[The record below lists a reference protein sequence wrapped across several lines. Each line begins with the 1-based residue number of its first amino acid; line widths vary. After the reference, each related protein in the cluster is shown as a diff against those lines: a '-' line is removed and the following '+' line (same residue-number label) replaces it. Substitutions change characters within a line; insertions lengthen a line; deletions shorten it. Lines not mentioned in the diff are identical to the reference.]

1 MNSEDIKMKIL
12 RLKKEQEELY
22 KELMGERKPIFKGRV
37 NLERNNYDEPST
49 DNLVIER
56 TNKGFGIFAEN
67 YNNSKY
73 KRLRR

>member
-1 MNSEDIKMKIL
+1 MNSEEIQRKIL
-12 RLKKEQEELY
+12 ELKQEQIEIF
-22 KELMGERKPIFKGRV
+22 ERRKYGCRGKV

>member
-1 MNSEDIKMKIL
+1 MNSEEIQRKIL
-12 RLKKEQEELY
+12 ELKQEQIKLLE
-22 KELMGERKPIFKGRV
+22 GRKYGCRGKV

-56 TNKGFGIFAEN
+56 TDRGFGIFASS
-67 YNNSKY
+67 YDNSKY